1 MSLEVN
7 GKTVETTEEGYLVEV
22 NDWNEDVAQAIADAD
37 KLEMTD
43 KHWDVVRYLRSEHVD
58 NGGNEPN
65 ERTIMKDMGK
75 VWGKKPS
82 SKDMYA
88 LFPEMPSKQGRK
100 IAGLPKSTRKGG
112 Y

>member
-7 GKTVETTEEGYLVEV
+7 GKTIETTKEGYLVEI
-22 NDWNEDVAQAIADAD
+22 NDWDEEVAQAIADAD
-37 KLEMTD
+37 ALEMTD
-43 KHWDVVRYLRSEHVD
+43 KHWDVVRYLRSEHID

-82 SKDMYA
+82 SKDMYNM
-88 LFPEMPSKQGRK
+88 FPEMPSKQGRK

>member
-7 GKTVETTEEGYLVEV
+7 GKTIETTDDGYLVEV
-22 NDWNEDVAQAIADAD
+22 NDWNEEVAQAIADAD
-37 KLEMTD
+37 QLEMTD

-65 ERTIMKDMGK
+65 ERTIMKDMDK
-75 VWGKKPS
+75 IWGKKPS

-88 LFPEMPSKQGRK
+88 MFPEMPSKQGRK